1 MKDKIED
8 IKTEVEEKSSDFTS
22 HKDQKGEIRKD
33 LEDLISDCEQLYNDY
48 DKARMQ
54 VRKKIIIRKL
64 LVKLNILIFQGSG
77 TKEQS

>member
-54 VRKKIIIRKL
+54 VRKKNYYSKTFSQ
-64 LVKLNILIFQGSG
+64 VENFNISRFWN
-77 TKEQS
+77 